1 MASIR
6 KYSTTKANKWRVDWR
21 KPGSR
26 DKASMTFDT
35 EAEARMWK
43 TMLDETGSDVIE
55 AGRRW
60 NAAQSQDE
68 TIEDLVTEYIAFQSR
83 GDSRTLKDYQALQRN
98 HISNEIGWKSAASVE
113 AKDLRKYVKTLLAKK
128 LSPKTIRNIF
138 TIVSAAFNLAVQDR
152 RVQANPCTG
161 VRLPTL
167 IKTEPPIIA
176 QRDIDV
182 IMKAIDPHF
191 SLLIRTLAG
200 TGLRWSESE
209 ALLCSD
215 LYHRNGLTY
224 IRVSKAMKGTG
235 KGRHPGPPKTPAA
248 DRSIALDDDLAEA
261 LVDHVKLRSLDDHM
275 FTMKRGGKMSYLG
288 FTSKYLIPT
297 VERKDVD
304 VNSTIRCHSFRH
316 YHASV
321 LVAAGVDPIKVA
333 QRLGHTDTTI
343 TLNRYSHLRPGADF
357 ETLQALNGI
366 WGDNNEPV
374 DPGAAAQSDDAS
386 AFLDSILNGS

>member
-6 KYSTTKANKWRVDWR
+6 KYSTAKAIKWRVDWR

-26 DKASMTFDT
+26 NKASMTFDT

-60 NAAQSQDE
+60 NAAQSQEE
-68 TIEDLVTEYIAFQSR
+68 TVEDLVTEYISFQSR
-83 GDSRTLKDYQALQRN
+83 GDARTLKGYRAIQRN
-98 HISNEIGWKSAASVE
+98 HITTEIGWKSAASVE
-113 AKDLRKYVKTLLAKK
+113 AKDMRKYVKTLLAKK
-128 LSPKTIRNIF
+128 LSPHSIRDIF
-138 TIVSAAFNLAVQDR
+138 SLVSAAFNLAIQDR
-152 RVQANPCTG
+152 RIQVNPCTG

-167 IKTEPPIIA
+167 VKTEPPLIA

-182 IMKAIDPHF
+182 IMKNIDPHF

-215 LYHRNGLTY
+215 LYHRNGVTY

-235 KGRHPGPPKTPAA
+235 KDRHVGSPKTPAA
-248 DRSIALDDDLAEA
+248 DRSIALDDDLAGS
-261 LVDHVKLRSLDDHM
+261 LVNHVKLRSLDDHM

-288 FTSKYLIPT
+288 FTAKYLIPT

-304 VNSTIRCHSFRH
+304 VDSTMG
-316 YHASV
+316 
-321 LVAAGVDPIKVA
+321 LMQG
-333 QRLGHTDTTI
+333 
-343 TLNRYSHLRPGADF
+343 
-357 ETLQALNGI
+357 
-366 WGDNNEPV
+366 
-374 DPGAAAQSDDAS
+374 
-386 AFLDSILNGS
+386 